1 MNTMKTL
8 LPTLLLTLAMGFGS
22 VAVAQAPLTPAGASQ
37 QPSTKTK
44 TKRKAVAKNMQPT
57 SAKTETSSMTA
68 AEAAKK
74 GIILTPPATE
84 TAPKTTEAAP
94 AKVEIQ
100 PASDGA
106 VSLSPTTEQAPAAP
120 LTTISFKEVEF
131 DFGKI
136 KQGETV
142 KHVFEFTNTGTNPL
156 ILENVKPSCG
166 CTALDWPKEPIA
178 PGKTGKIEAQFNST
192 GKMGPQIKQIT
203 ITLNTEEH
211 LERLT
216 FTGEVV
222 VPEGAPQA
230 QPTPVDGH

>member
-1 MNTMKTL
+1 MKTL
-8 LPTLLLTLAMGFGS
+8 VPTLLLTLAMGFGS
-22 VAVAQAPLTPAGASQ
+22 VAVAQTSSSTPVSQ
-37 QPSTKTK
+37 QQQTKSK
-44 TKRKAVAKNMQPT
+44 SKRKAVAKNTKPT
-57 SAKTETSSMTA
+57 SATSETVPVTA
-68 AEAAKK
+68 AEAAKQGK
-74 GIILTPPATE
+74 TITPAVTE

-94 AKVEIQ
+94 AVS
-100 PASDGA
+100 PAPANDGT

-166 CTALDWPKEPIA
+166 CTALDWPHDPIA
-178 PGKTGKIEAQFNST
+178 PGKTGKIEAQFNSS

-203 ITLNTEEH
+203 ITLNTTEH

-222 VPEGAPQA
+222 VPEGEQQA
-230 QPTPVDGH
+230 QPTPAGGH

>member
-8 LPTLLLTLAMGFGS
+8 VPTLLLTLAMGFGS
-22 VAVAQAPLTPAGASQ
+22 VAVAQTSSTPASASQ
-37 QPSTKTK
+37 QQSTKTK
-44 TKRKAVAKNMQPT
+44 SKRKAVAKNMQPT
-57 SAKTETSSMTA
+57 SAKTEAPSMTA

-94 AKVEIQ
+94 ATS
-100 PASDGA
+100 PAPANDGT
-106 VSLSPTTEQAPAAP
+106 VSLSPSTEQAPAAP

-142 KHVFEFTNTGTNPL
+142 KHVFEFTNTGSNPL

-166 CTALDWPKEPIA
+166 CTALDWPKDPIA

-222 VPEGAPQA
+222 VPEGEQQA
-230 QPTPVDGH
+230 QPTPAGGH